1 MSLTILNEEL
11 ERFYSD
17 KFYFSYS
24 SINKL
29 LYSPRAFYNHY
40 ILKQKED
47 STDAHLIVGKAL
59 HCLLLE
65 PDNFD
70 NYFVML
76 PGKIPTESN
85 KVIIDNIFQKHYL
98 PMNNN
103 SLTLEDFPQDLLNQL
118 LVNNLYQSL
127 KTDAQRLEKIITDNN
142 KEYFEFLKTKESKTV
157 IDTAIKAQV
166 DVSIEVLRS
175 NSTVMSLLQLDNN
188 APGITVFNELKLQTN
203 SVNFPFGYKGILD
216 NVVIDENS
224 KTIFIN
230 DLKTTN
236 KSIQDFPNAVDYYRY
251 DIQAVIYNLLIY
263 DEFIKN
269 KQNPEEW
276 KIIFTFIVIDKYNLV
291 YPFQV
296 SEQTLANWEANFYD
310 VIQKINYHYRHRDYN
325 LPYELAVGNVKL

>member
-1 MSLTILNEEL
+1 MSLTLNEEL
-11 ERFYSD
+11 ERFYSE

-47 STDAHLIVGKAL
+47 STDAHLVVGKAL

-70 NYFVML
+70 DYFVML

-85 KVIIDNIFQKHYL
+85 KVILDNIFQKHYL

-103 SLTLEDFPQDLLNQL
+103 SLTLEDFSQDILNQL
-118 LVNNLYQSL
+118 LANNLYQSL
-127 KTDAQRLEKIITDNN
+127 KTDAQRLEKLITDNN

-157 IDTAIKAQV
+157 IDSAIKAQV
-166 DVSIEVLRS
+166 DVSVEVLKA
-175 NSTVMSLLQLDNN
+175 NSVVMSLLQLDNDS
-188 APGITVFNELKLQTN
+188 PGTSVFTELKLQTN
-203 SVNFPFGYKGILD
+203 STNFPFGYKGILD

-224 KTIFIN
+224 KTVFVN

-236 KSIQDFPNAVDYYRY
+236 KAIQDFPNAVDYYRY
-251 DIQAVIYNLLIY
+251 DIQAVIYNILIY

-269 KQNPEEW
+269 KPSPEEW
-276 KIIFTFIVIDKYNLV
+276 KIIFTFIVIDKFNLV

-296 SEQTLANWEANFYD
+296 SEQTLANWEASFYD
-310 VIQKINYHYRHRDYN
+310 VIQKIDYHYGHRDYN

>member
-1 MSLTILNEEL
+1 MSLTLNEEL
-11 ERFYSD
+11 ERFYSEQ
-17 KFYFSYS
+17 FYFSYS

-47 STDAHLIVGKAL
+47 STDAHLIAGRAL
-59 HCLLLE
+59 HCLLFE
-65 PDNFD
+65 PNKFD
-70 NYFVML
+70 DYFVML

-127 KTDAQRLEKIITDNN
+127 KTDIQRLEKIITDNN
-142 KEYFEFLKTKESKTV
+142 KEYFEFLKTKETKTV
-157 IDTAIKAQV
+157 IDSAVKAQADASV
-166 DVSIEVLRS
+166 EVLKA

-188 APGITVFNELKLQTN
+188 SPGIQVFSELQLQTQ
-203 SVNFPFGYKGILD
+203 STNFEFGYKGIID
-216 NVVIDENS
+216 NVVIDENT

-236 KSIQDFPNAVDYYRY
+236 KAIQDFPNSVDYYRY

-263 DEFIKN
+263 DKFIKDRSD
-269 KQNPEEW
+269 KDEW
-276 KIIFTFIVIDKYNLV
+276 KIVFTFIVIDKFNLV

-296 SEQTLANWEANFYD
+296 SDQTLANWETNFYD
-310 VIQKINYHYRHRDYN
+310 VIQKIDYHYRHRDYD

>member
-1 MSLTILNEEL
+1 MSLTLNEEL
-11 ERFYSD
+11 ERFYSE

-47 STDAHLIVGKAL
+47 STDAHLVIGKAL

-70 NYFVML
+70 DYFVML

-85 KVIIDNIFQKHYL
+85 KVILDNIFQKHYL

-103 SLTLEDFPQDLLNQL
+103 SLTLEDFSQDILNQL
-118 LVNNLYQSL
+118 LANNLYQSL
-127 KTDAQRLEKIITDNN
+127 KTDAQRLEKLITDNN

-157 IDTAIKAQV
+157 IDSAIKAQV
-166 DVSIEVLRS
+166 DVSVEVLKA
-175 NSTVMSLLQLDNN
+175 NSVVMSLLQLDNDS
-188 APGITVFNELKLQTN
+188 PGTTVFTELKLQTN
-203 SVNFPFGYKGILD
+203 STNFPFGYKGILD

-224 KTIFIN
+224 KTVFVN

-236 KSIQDFPNAVDYYRY
+236 KAIQDFPNAVDYYRY
-251 DIQAVIYNLLIY
+251 DIQAVIYNILIY

-269 KQNPEEW
+269 KPNPEEW
-276 KIIFTFIVIDKYNLV
+276 KIIFTFIVIDKFNLV

-310 VIQKINYHYRHRDYN
+310 VIQKIDYHYRHRDYN

>member
-1 MSLTILNEEL
+1 MSLTLNEEL
-11 ERFYSD
+11 ERFYSE

-47 STDAHLIVGKAL
+47 STDAHLVVGKAL

-70 NYFVML
+70 DYFVML

-85 KVIIDNIFQKHYL
+85 KVILDNIFQKHYL

-103 SLTLEDFPQDLLNQL
+103 SLTLEDFSQDILNQL
-118 LVNNLYQSL
+118 LANNLYQSL
-127 KTDAQRLEKIITDNN
+127 KTDAQRLEKLITDNN

-157 IDTAIKAQV
+157 IDSAIKAQV
-166 DVSIEVLRS
+166 DVSVEVLKA
-175 NSTVMSLLQLDNN
+175 NSVVMSLLQLDNDS
-188 APGITVFNELKLQTN
+188 PGTTVFTELKLQTN
-203 SVNFPFGYKGILD
+203 STNFPFGYKGILD

-224 KTIFIN
+224 KTVFVN

-236 KSIQDFPNAVDYYRY
+236 KAIQDFPNAVDYYRY
-251 DIQAVIYNLLIY
+251 DIQAVIYNILIY

-269 KQNPEEW
+269 KPNPEEW
-276 KIIFTFIVIDKYNLV
+276 KIIFTFIVIDKFNLV

-310 VIQKINYHYRHRDYN
+310 VIHKIDYHYRHRDYN

>member
-1 MSLTILNEEL
+1 MSLTLNEEL
-11 ERFYSD
+11 ERFYSE

-47 STDAHLIVGKAL
+47 STDAHLVIGKAL

-70 NYFVML
+70 DYFVML

-85 KVIIDNIFQKHYL
+85 KVILDNIFQKHYL

-103 SLTLEDFPQDLLNQL
+103 SLTLEDFSQDLLNQL
-118 LVNNLYQSL
+118 LANNLYQSL
-127 KTDAQRLEKIITDNN
+127 KTDAQRLEKLITDNN

-157 IDTAIKAQV
+157 IDSAIKAQV
-166 DVSIEVLRS
+166 DVSVEVLKA
-175 NSTVMSLLQLDNN
+175 NSVVMSLLQLDNDS
-188 APGITVFNELKLQTN
+188 PGTTVFTELKLQTN
-203 SVNFPFGYKGILD
+203 STNFPFGYKGILD

-224 KTIFIN
+224 KTVFVN

-236 KSIQDFPNAVDYYRY
+236 KAIQDFPNAVDYYRY
-251 DIQAVIYNLLIY
+251 DIQAVIYNILIY

-269 KQNPEEW
+269 KTNPEEW
-276 KIIFTFIVIDKYNLV
+276 KIIFTFIVIDKFNLV

-296 SEQTLANWEANFYD
+296 SEQTLANWEASFYD
-310 VIQKINYHYRHRDYN
+310 VIQKIDYHYRHRDYN

>member
-70 NYFVML
+70 DYFVML

>member
-1 MSLTILNEEL
+1 
-11 ERFYSD
+11 
-17 KFYFSYS
+17 
-24 SINKL
+24 

-47 STDAHLIVGKAL
+47 STDAHLVVGKAL

-70 NYFVML
+70 DYFVML

-85 KVIIDNIFQKHYL
+85 KVILDNIFQKHYL
-98 PMNNN
+98 SMNNN
-103 SLTLEDFPQDLLNQL
+103 SLTLEDFSQDLLNQL
-118 LVNNLYQSL
+118 LANNLYQSL
-127 KTDAQRLEKIITDNN
+127 KTDAQRLEKLITDNN

-157 IDTAIKAQV
+157 IDSAIKAQV
-166 DVSIEVLRS
+166 DVSVEVLKA
-175 NSTVMSLLQLDNN
+175 NSVVMSLLQLDNDS
-188 APGITVFNELKLQTN
+188 PGTTVFTELKLQTN
-203 SVNFPFGYKGILD
+203 STNFPFGYKGILD

-224 KTIFIN
+224 KTVFVN

-236 KSIQDFPNAVDYYRY
+236 KAIQDFPNAVDYYRY
-251 DIQAVIYNLLIY
+251 DIQAVIYNILIY

-269 KQNPEEW
+269 KPNPEEW
-276 KIIFTFIVIDKYNLV
+276 KIIFTFIVIDKFNLV

-310 VIQKINYHYRHRDYN
+310 VIHKIDYHYRHRDYN